1 MEQRLLRQG
10 LVYALGLRVVVI
22 GLSSAAYLALAP
34 VPDRAVAVTVVAA
47 FNGWSLCYAAVLVR
61 GSGSVR
67 RWLPLADVAAVCAAC
82 LTQPWTVTSDP
93 RGGGTWI
100 FVAVNL
106 VVVTYPWQLGW
117 RLLVGATLSVVT
129 AYYVGATL
137 ADPGGWLVDP
147 SIGPWTAA
155 EAALSWG
162 LYRFVR
168 RGARAADRTV
178 ERAAELR
185 HAAVVAAARRR
196 DEREYLAAL
205 HDTAAATLLMV
216 GGGVVARTEPW
227 LAEQA
232 RRDLRELR
240 RSEDVLHGE
249 ADLVPLL
256 HEVADNT
263 LPHIAWQTP
272 DSLMLPAADAV
283 SLSRGVREALTNVAR
298 HAGTDRAEI
307 RVEHDPE
314 RVTVQITDRG
324 RGFDPARVGGHRYG
338 VTRSLV
344 ERMIRIGGA
353 ARIQSRPGQGTTV
366 TLSCPRAAPD
376 LGGNDEEIIAG
387 SFQRGLRWAVV
398 VMSLAI
404 LLFLDL
410 PRLLSSREA
419 YTAFWPQLV
428 TWVGL
433 VTVTLAVALATWRD
447 RPLGRWRPALLVLV
461 FALSALATAS
471 VRPEYLLGAAH
482 WSEGDAGWQVVL
494 LMMDGRISAFVAV
507 LAAHY
512 LLTFGQ
518 AAGAGQAALSVA
530 GAVSATWAV
539 LAYQLAIA
547 MIAAVLRGMATSSAQ
562 ALRAAERVRTA
573 DAVARH
579 LHADRTSRL
588 SGLAAT
594 AVPLLA
600 GLASGELDPGDES
613 VRRMCAA
620 EAARMRRL
628 IATDAAADSLSHELR
643 ACIEQAERNGV
654 AVSFAEC
661 GTRPE
666 LPPLVCQR
674 LVEPA
679 IAALATARGKAR
691 LTVASTRETVTV
703 DSIRETVTVSVVAAC
718 AAPPSM
724 PDGDGVRQSTTVVGD
739 RLWIQA
745 AWQGER

>member
-10 LVYALGLRVVVI
+10 LGYALGLRIVVI

-34 VPDRAVAVTVVAA
+34 VPDRMVAVAVVVG
-47 FNGWSLCYAAVLVR
+47 FNGWSLCYAAAMLR
-61 GSGSVR
+61 GSRSVR
-67 RWLPLADVAAVCAAC
+67 RWLPLADVAAVCGAC
-82 LTQPWTVTSDP
+82 LTQSWTVTSDP
-93 RGGGTWI
+93 RGGSTWL

-106 VVVTYPWQLGW
+106 VVVTYPWQVDW
-117 RLLVGATLSVVT
+117 RLLAGGTLTIVT
-129 AYYVGATL
+129 AYYVGATM

-168 RGARAADRTV
+168 RGARAADRTIA
-178 ERAAELR
+178 RAAELR
-185 HAAVVAAARRR
+185 HAAAVAAARRR

-216 GGGVVARTEPW
+216 GSGVVDRTEPW
-227 LAEQA
+227 LVEQA
-232 RRDLRELR
+232 RRDLRELQ

-256 HEVADNT
+256 HEVADNA
-263 LPHIAWQTP
+263 LPQIAWRTP
-272 DSLMLPAADAV
+272 DSLPLPAADAV
-283 SLSRGVREALTNVAR
+283 ALTRGVREALTNVVR
-298 HAGTDRAEI
+298 HAGTDRTEI
-307 RVEHDPE
+307 RVDHDAE
-314 RVTVQITDRG
+314 RVTVQIIDRG
-324 RGFDPARVGGHRYG
+324 LGFDPTRVDSQRYG
-338 VTRSLV
+338 VTRSLT

-353 ARIQSRPGQGTTV
+353 ARIQSRPGHGTTV
-366 TLSCPRAAPD
+366 TLSCPRAVPEVS
-376 LGGNDEEIIAG
+376 GNDQEIIAT

-419 YTAFWPQLV
+419 YAVFWPQIV
-428 TWVGL
+428 TWAGL
-433 VTVTLAVALATWRD
+433 VAVTLAVAVATWRD
-447 RPLGRWRPALLVLV
+447 RPLGRWRPPLLGLV
-461 FALSALATAS
+461 FALSALATMS

-494 LMMDGRISAFVAV
+494 LMMDARIPAFVAV

-512 LLTFGQ
+512 LMTFGQ
-518 AAGAGQAALSVA
+518 AALAGQAALSVA

-547 MIAAVLRGMATSSAQ
+547 MIAAVLRGMAASSAQ
-562 ALRAAERVRTA
+562 ALRAAERVRTSE
-573 DAVARH
+573 AVARH

-588 SGLAAT
+588 SGLGAGT
-594 AVPLLA
+594 VPLLT

-628 IATDAAADSLSHELR
+628 IAAEDTADSLSHELR
-643 ACIEQAERNGV
+643 ACIELAERNGV

-661 GTRPE
+661 GDRPE
-666 LPPLVCQR
+666 LPPLVRQR
-674 LVEPA
+674 LIEPA
-679 IAALATARGKAR
+679 IAALATARGRAR
-691 LTVASTRETVTV
+691 LTVASTGG
-703 DSIRETVTVSVVAAC
+703 TVTVSVVAAC
-718 AAPPSM
+718 PPPPPM
-724 PDGDGVRQSTTVVGD
+724 PDGGGVRQSMTVVGD

-745 AWQGER
+745 AWQEER